1 MALLDFHHPWLLVFG
16 ILGNIISITVFLV
29 PTSTFIRIYKEKST
43 MGFHSLPY
51 VIALLSS
58 LLWMYYAFLVKN
70 ANLLF
75 TINSVGIVTET
86 IYITIFLIY
95 ASKKARNHALMEL
108 VISMGGF
115 AATFLVSWFIFS
127 GEVRISVVGWI
138 CVAFALGVFASPLSV
153 VVQVIRTKSVEF
165 LPFYLS
171 FFLALNAIMWGGY
184 GTILK
189 DLRIALPNVL
199 GFLLALVQILLY
211 VIYRKAK
218 PVVEESKK
226 VSEHVV
232 VDMKIQETSNQGK

>member
-1 MALLDFHHPWLLVFG
+1 MALLDFHNPWLLVFG
-16 ILGNIISITVFLV
+16 ILGNIISITVFLI

-70 ANLLF
+70 ANLLI

-86 IYITIFLIY
+86 IYITVFIIY
-95 ASKKARNHALMEL
+95 AAKKARNHALKEL
-108 VISMGGF
+108 ILSIGGF
-115 AATFLVSWFIFS
+115 VATFLVSWFVFS
-127 GEVRISVVGWI
+127 GNVRISVVGWI
-138 CVAFALGVFASPLSV
+138 CVAFSLGVFASPLSV
-153 VVQVIRTKSVEF
+153 VLQVIRTKSVEF

-184 GTILK
+184 GAILK

-199 GFLLALVQILLY
+199 GFMLALVQILLY
-211 VIYRKAK
+211 IIYRKAK
-218 PVVEESKK
+218 PVAEEGKK
-226 VSEHVV
+226 VPEYVV
-232 VDMKIQETSNQGK
+232 NMEAQEASNQGK

>member
-95 ASKKARNHALMEL
+95 ASKKAR
-108 VISMGGF
+108 
-115 AATFLVSWFIFS
+115 
-127 GEVRISVVGWI
+127 
-138 CVAFALGVFASPLSV
+138 
-153 VVQVIRTKSVEF
+153 VQVIRTKSVEF

-218 PVVEESKK
+218 PVVEENKK

-232 VDMKIQETSNQGK
+232 VDMKLQETSNQGK